1 MEKSLLKLIMF
12 YYTKYHWITEK
23 NVSAQDRYHQSFL
36 ISCISPKNNEQLEN
50 NFDDGS

>member
-1 MEKSLLKLIMF
+1 MRKERKRDEDEKDE
-12 YYTKYHWITEK
+12 EK
-23 NVSAQDRYHQSFL
+23 SFL